1 LSKTKNGEET
11 MENNNTQDNGVALAD
26 DQKGLFANAAEVGN
40 DQAEASKVSQDAK
53 DQAESKEEPQSP
65 TQKSEL
71 EQLQLELEKSQKI
84 AKEHKR
90 LAHQAGS
97 KFGRLKKELGERL
110 TSAGDFSQ
118 DEVEGLFKAIEETVG
133 TSSVDEEDDDSQMA
147 NTFYG
152 DILKKVAK
160 ELPTVKKYTKDEKLQ
175 NKLNAF
181 IFFADHGSDQEKE
194 DLAYELNELRDDPAE
209 LTRRVLEIGEFHR
222 DDYFGEIED
231 AGGLPSYIKKNREEK
246 KKLQKT
252 IDKLKDSMSIYDQS
266 NSQKILNSGPNK
278 ETAKS
283 LSEMF
288 SRQ

>member
-1 LSKTKNGEET
+1 MKEEI
-11 MENNNTQDNGVALAD
+11 MENHNTQDNGMALAD
-26 DQKGLFANAAEVGN
+26 DQKGLFTNAAEVAN

-53 DQAESKEEPQSP
+53 DQAESKDERQAPA
-65 TQKSEL
+65 QKSEL
-71 EQLQLELEKSQKI
+71 EQLQLELEKAQKI
-84 AKEHKR
+84 AKEYKHQTR
-90 LAHQAGS
+90 LAGS

-118 DEVEGLFKAIEETVG
+118 DEVEGFFKAVEETVG
-133 TSSVDEEDDDSQMA
+133 TSSVDEEDDDDSQMA
-147 NTFYG
+147 NTFYAE
-152 DILKKVAK
+152 ILKKVAK
-160 ELPTVKKYTKDEKLQ
+160 ELPTVKKYTKDDKLQ

-266 NSQKILNSGPNK
+266 GSQKILNSGSHK
-278 ETAKS
+278 EAVKS
-283 LSEMF
+283 LHEQF
-288 SRQ
+288 SRP